1 MKFPLSWLKEY
12 IDIELPPQ
20 QIAKILTQS
29 GLEVDS
35 IENDAMNFTNVVIG
49 HVLEVE
55 PHPNA
60 DKLRVAQVTD
70 GFETFQV
77 VCGAPN
83 CSKGMKTA
91 FARMGATLKTPEGEI
106 FKIKKSKIRGVE
118 SFGMLCSGTELG
130 ISKDA
135 EGIIEFAEHLNV
147 GADVGDLYSDPI
159 FEISLTPNLNHASS
173 LIGVARELSAATG
186 LPLKMPKIKVKE
198 SERSAKDFIKIDI
211 QDKDACPLYKA
222 RVVEGLTPVESPEW
236 LKKRLVACG
245 LRPSFPAVDVTNYV
259 LLEMGQPLHAFNLD
273 AIDGAEVSVRQA
285 NPHERLTTL
294 DGKERQL
301 TENMLLI
308 ADSKKGL
315 AVAGVMGG
323 ENSEVKENT
332 GRILIESAYFLP
344 SSIRKTSKTLG
355 LSTDA
360 SRRFERGVDPN
371 GIQIALDRAASL
383 LEEIFGAE
391 VLNGVIQAGSKEFPE
406 ATIKCRL
413 SKVNGLLGIK
423 LSLSEMESHLERLGF
438 KTESE
443 GEDALLV
450 TVPTYRV
457 DVTAEVDLIEE
468 VARMVGY
475 DNIPRIASRYHST
488 SLPNN
493 PLYEFE
499 REVRERL
506 IGEGLQ
512 EFLTC
517 NLIGPSMLETVP
529 DPKISKEGIVH
540 VINPT
545 SIEQSILRT
554 SHLQG
559 LLHAVKFNRDHE
571 NDTIAAF
578 EVGKVHFKADDK
590 YQEPIIAGIVLAGK
604 NKPYHHSPKPQAVD
618 FYDLKGIIE
627 NLLEGLNIKRYSFR
641 PSSIE
646 TFHTGRQALVQVDG
660 IDVGSLGEIHPSI
673 QRKLDIPE
681 RIYFA
686 ELNLTDLMTA
696 GRGDLKMR
704 PLSQYPCSE
713 RDWTVTLPLSIP
725 VEQITASIQRIPSKL
740 LEEVSLV
747 DIFQSE
753 KIGLDVKN
761 VTLHFVYRDKTKTLS
776 QEQVDEEHARI
787 IKTATKMID
796 SFQN

>member
-1 MKFPLSWLKEY
+1 M
-12 IDIELPPQ
+12 
-20 QIAKILTQS
+20 
-29 GLEVDS
+29 
-35 IENDAMNFTNVVIG
+35 
-49 HVLEVE
+49 
-55 PHPNA
+55 
-60 DKLRVAQVTD
+60 
-70 GFETFQV
+70 
-77 VCGAPN
+77 
-83 CSKGMKTA
+83 
-91 FARMGATLKTPEGEI
+91 
-106 FKIKKSKIRGVE
+106 
-118 SFGMLCSGTELG
+118 
-130 ISKDA
+130 
-135 EGIIEFAEHLNV
+135 
-147 GADVGDLYSDPI
+147 
-159 FEISLTPNLNHASS
+159 
-173 LIGVARELSAATG
+173 
-186 LPLKMPKIKVKE
+186 
-198 SERSAKDFIKIDI
+198 
-211 QDKDACPLYKA
+211 
-222 RVVEGLTPVESPEW
+222 ESPEW
-236 LKKRLVACG
+236 LKKRLIACG
-245 LRPSFPAVDVTNYV
+245 IRPSFPAVDVTNYV

-273 AIDGAEVSVRQA
+273 AIEGAQVIVRRAHKQ
-285 NPHERLTTL
+285 EKLTTL
-294 DGKERQL
+294 DGKERVL
-301 TENMLLI
+301 TEDMLLI

-323 ENSEVKENT
+323 ENSEVKEDT
-332 GRILIESAYFLP
+332 GRILIESAYFRP
-344 SSIRKTSKTLG
+344 SSVRRTSKNLG

-383 LEEIFGAE
+383 LQEIFGAE
-391 VLNGVIQAGSKEFPE
+391 VLRGVVHVQTQEFPE
-406 ATIKCRL
+406 MTIKCRL
-413 SKVNGLLGIK
+413 SKVNNLLGIK
-423 LSLSEMESHLERLGF
+423 LSLSEMESHLQRLGF
-438 KTESE
+438 KIASE

-475 DNIPRIASRYHST
+475 DNIPRVASRYHST

-529 DPKISKEGIVH
+529 DPKMPKEGIVH
-540 VINPT
+540 VVNPT
-545 SIEQSILRT
+545 SIEQSIMRT

-571 NDTIAAF
+571 THTIAGF
-578 EVGKVHFKADDK
+578 EVGKVHFKADGK

-604 NKPYHHSPKPQAVD
+604 NNPYHFSTKPPAVD

-646 TFHTGRQALVQVDG
+646 TFHSGRQALVQVDG

-673 QRKLDIPE
+673 QRKLGIPE

-686 ELNLTDLMTA
+686 ELNLSDLLNA

-704 PLSQYPCSE
+704 ALSLYPCSE
-713 RDWTVTLPLSIP
+713 RDLTVTMPIAIP
-725 VEQITASIQRIPSKL
+725 VQQIITSIQRIPSKL

-753 KIGLDVKN
+753 KIGQDVKN

-776 QEQVDEEHARI
+776 QEQVEEEHARI
-787 IKTATKMID
+787 IETATKMVD

>member
-35 IENDAMNFTNVVIG
+35 IENDAMNFTDVVIG
-49 HVLEVE
+49 HVLDVE

-60 DKLRVAQVTD
+60 DKLRVAKVTD
-70 GFETFQV
+70 GVETFQV

-91 FARMGATLKTPEGEI
+91 FARIGATLKTPEGEV

-130 ISKDA
+130 ISKEA
-135 EGIIEFAEHLNV
+135 EGIVEFAEHLNV

-173 LIGVARELSAATG
+173 LIGVARELSAVTG
-186 LPLKMPKIKVKE
+186 LPVKMPKIAVKE
-198 SERSAKDFIKIDI
+198 STKNAKDLIKIDI

-222 RVVEGLTPVESPEW
+222 RVVEGLKPVESPEW
-236 LKKRLVACG
+236 LKKRLTACG
-245 LRPSFPAVDVTNYV
+245 IRPSFPAVDVTNYV

-273 AIDGAEVSVRQA
+273 AIEGAEVIVRQA
-285 NPHERLTTL
+285 HSHEHLTTL
-294 DGKERQL
+294 DGKKRPL
-301 TENMLLI
+301 TEEMLLI

-323 ENSEVKENT
+323 ENSEVREDT

-371 GIQIALDRAASL
+371 GIQIALDRAAGL
-383 LEEIFGAE
+383 LAEVFGAE
-391 VLNGVIQAGSKEFPE
+391 VLKEVVHAGSKDFPE
-406 ATIKCRL
+406 KTIKCRL

-443 GEDALLV
+443 EEDALLV

-493 PLYEFE
+493 SLYEFE

-529 DPKISKEGIVH
+529 DPKIPKEGVVH
-540 VINPT
+540 VVNPT
-545 SIEQSILRT
+545 SIEQSIMRT

-571 NDTIAAF
+571 NHTIAGF
-578 EVGKVHFKADDK
+578 EVGKIHFKADGK
-590 YQEPIIAGIVLAGK
+590 YQEPIVAGIVLAGK
-604 NKPYHHSPKPQAVD
+604 NSPYHFSPKPQDVD

-673 QRKLDIPE
+673 QRKLDMPE

-686 ELNLTDLMTA
+686 ELNLIDLLTA

-704 PLSQYPCSE
+704 TLSQYPCSE
-713 RDWTVTLPLSIP
+713 RDWTVTLPISIP
-725 VEQITASIQRIPSKL
+725 VEQITTSIQRIPSKL
-740 LEEVSLV
+740 LEEVSLI

-796 SFQN
+796 SFHN

>member
-49 HVLEVE
+49 HVLDVE

-91 FARMGATLKTPEGEI
+91 FAKIGAILKTPEGEV

-118 SFGMLCSGTELG
+118 SCGMLCSGTELG
-130 ISKDA
+130 ISKES
-135 EGIIEFAEHLNV
+135 EGIIEFAEYLNV
-147 GADVGDLYSDPI
+147 GADVADLYSDPI

-173 LIGVARELSAATG
+173 LIGIARELAAVTG
-186 LPLKMPKIKVKE
+186 LPLKMPKVALKE
-198 SERSAKDFIKIDI
+198 SEKNAKDLIKIEVR
-211 QDKDACPLYKA
+211 DKEDCPRYDA
-222 RVVEGLTPVESPEW
+222 RVVEGLKPMESPDW

-245 LRPSFPAVDVTNYV
+245 IRPSFPAVDVTNYV

-273 AIDGAEVSVRQA
+273 ALEGDKVVVRRAAGQ
-285 NPHERLTTL
+285 ERLTTL
-294 DGKERQL
+294 DGRERSL
-301 TENMLLI
+301 TEDMLLI

-323 ENSEVKENT
+323 ESSEVKENT
-332 GRILIESAYFLP
+332 GRILIESAYFRP
-344 SSIRKTSKTLG
+344 SSVRRTSKTLG

-383 LEEIFGAE
+383 LQELFGAE
-391 VLNGVIQAGSKEFPE
+391 VLRGAIQVQTQEFPE
-406 ATIKCRL
+406 MKIQCRL
-413 SKVNGLLGIK
+413 SKVNNLLGIK
-423 LSLSEMESHLERLGF
+423 LSLSEMESHLQRLGF
-438 KTESE
+438 KIENE

-450 TVPTYRV
+450 TVPTFRV

-493 PLYEFE
+493 PMYEFE

-529 DPKISKEGIVH
+529 DPKMPKEGIVH

-545 SIEQSILRT
+545 SIEQSIMRT

-571 NDTIAAF
+571 NHTIAGF
-578 EVGKVHFKADDK
+578 EVGKVHFKADGK
-590 YQEPIIAGIVLAGK
+590 YQEPIVAGIVLSGK
-604 NKPYHHSPKPQAVD
+604 NSPYHCSTKPPAVD

-641 PSSIE
+641 PSSID
-646 TFHTGRQALVQVDG
+646 TFHSGRQALVQVDG
-660 IDVGSLGEIHPSI
+660 IDVGSLGEIHPAI

-686 ELNLTDLMTA
+686 ELNLGDLLNA

-704 PLSQYPCSE
+704 TLSLYPCSE
-713 RDWTVTLPLSIP
+713 RDWTVTMPVSIP
-725 VEQITASIQRIPSKL
+725 VQQIITSIQRIPSKL

-753 KIGLDVKN
+753 KIGQDVKN
-761 VTLHFVYRDKTKTLS
+761 VTLHFVYRDKTKTLA
-776 QEQVDEEHARI
+776 QEQVEEEHARI
-787 IKTATKMID
+787 IETATKMID

>member
-20 QIAKILTQS
+20 QIAKILTSS

-35 IENDAMNFTNVVIG
+35 IENDAMNFSNVVIG

-91 FARMGATLKTPEGEI
+91 FAKIGAVLKTPEGEV

-118 SFGMLCSGTELG
+118 SYGMLCSGTELG

-135 EGIIEFAEHLNV
+135 EGIVEFAEHMNI
-147 GADVGDLYSDPI
+147 GADVADLYSDPI
-159 FEISLTPNLNHASS
+159 FEVSLTPNLNHASS

-186 LPLKMPKIKVKE
+186 LPLKLPKINLKE
-198 SERSAKDFIKIDI
+198 ISKSAKDCIKIEVRDSEN
-211 QDKDACPLYKA
+211 CPRYDA
-222 RVVEGLTPVESPEW
+222 RVVEGLKPMESPEW
-236 LKKRLVACG
+236 MKKRLTACG
-245 LRPSFPAVDVTNYV
+245 IRPSFPAVDVTNYV

-273 AIDGAEVSVRQA
+273 ALEGDQVIVRRAEK
-285 NPHERLTTL
+285 EEKLTTL
-294 DGKERQL
+294 DGKARAL
-301 TENMLLI
+301 TEDMLLI
-308 ADSKKGL
+308 ADTKKGL

-323 ENSEVKENT
+323 ENSEVKEDT
-332 GRILIESAYFLP
+332 GRILIESAYFHP
-344 SSIRKTSKTLG
+344 SSVRRTSKNLG

-360 SRRFERGVDPN
+360 SRRFERGIDPN
-371 GIQIALDRAASL
+371 GVQLALDRAASL
-383 LEEIFGAE
+383 LQEIFGAE
-391 VLNGVIQAGSKEFPE
+391 VLTGTIHIQTQEFPE
-406 ATIKCRL
+406 LKIKCRL
-413 SKVNGLLGIK
+413 SKVNSLLGIK
-423 LSLSEMESHLERLGF
+423 LSLGEMESHLQRLNF
-438 KTESE
+438 QVENE
-443 GEDALLV
+443 GEDVLLV

-488 SLPNN
+488 ALPNN

-529 DPKISKEGIVH
+529 EPKIPKEGIVH

-545 SIEQSILRT
+545 SIEQSIMRT

-559 LLHAVKFNRDHE
+559 LLHVVKFNRDHE
-571 NDTIAAF
+571 NHTIAGF

-590 YQEPIIAGIVLAGK
+590 YQEPIVAGIVLSGK
-604 NKPYHHSPKPQAVD
+604 NNPYHLSPKPPVVD

-627 NLLEGLNIKRYSFR
+627 NLLEGLSIKRYSFR
-641 PSSIE
+641 SSNID
-646 TFHTGRQALVQVDG
+646 TFHTGRQALIQVDG
-660 IDVGSLGEIHPSI
+660 MDVGSLGEIHPSI
-673 QRKLDIPE
+673 QRKLGVPE

-686 ELNLTDLMTA
+686 ELNLSDLLKA

-704 PLSQYPCSE
+704 TLSQYPCSE
-713 RDWTVTLPLSIP
+713 RDWTVTVPISIP
-725 VEQITASIQRIPSKL
+725 VQQIITSIQRIPSKL

-753 KIGLDVKN
+753 KIGQDVKN
-761 VTLHFVYRDKTKTLS
+761 VTLHFVYRDKMKTLA
-776 QEQVDEEHARI
+776 QEQVDEAHAHI
-787 IKTATKMID
+787 IKTATKMVD